1 MSQQEQD
8 EFNEG
13 SIRRSTVERLENM
26 GFSWLEE
33 DVRVKPPD
41 RERGYRLSA
50 VAYRTGADGEKQP
63 YVVVDVKKNPGSWAR
78 DQMLPYARSLGAKY
92 IYITNGTR
100 HFWYDTEDPETR
112 LESAPEPGSGARIIS
127 GPEEVEDIH
136 KFFRRSM
143 DWDREHE
150 DAVFF
155 ASLLLKY
162 VHETARYEFDPS
174 SKASIRK
181 TLSYRHLPDFLTDH
195 RVRLR
200 RKWDRIWTYLKSFSF
215 SGEFHWSRLPGWLY
229 DAVGRVQLEEER
241 RPLQDA
247 ASFAFLRDVA
257 CAEDGK
263 RVGTIEYTLGE
274 VGLSIA
280 ERRFG
285 RVTVFEPL
293 QPFEQL
299 LRAMAWAEH
308 LEDPGQL
315 DVAGTDPVRANIVSQ
330 FAEEFDQFLLL
341 TPNIDE
347 KNELNGD
354 HFQLSGKRSDA
365 FYVEAALAMLK
376 PGGQL
381 IAVLPELL
389 LSGKRS
395 KDVRDFIRERAVIEA
410 SVSAPFLEENGS
422 SRRSLSLLVLR
433 KRSEAHDEQGD
444 VYMGMVEDQDHREE
458 ELATI
463 RDELIS
469 FLQQ

>member
-1 MSQQEQD
+1 MSQQDQD
-8 EFNEG
+8 EFNEH
-13 SIRRSTVERLENM
+13 SIRRSTVEKLENM

-50 VAYRTGADGEKQP
+50 VAYRTGADGEKEP

-78 DQMLPYARSLGAKY
+78 DQMLPYARSLGAQY
-92 IYITNGTR
+92 IYITNGTK
-100 HFWYDTEDPETR
+100 HVWYDTDEPEDR
-112 LESAPEPGSGARIIS
+112 LESAPDPASGARIIS
-127 GPEEVEDIH
+127 GPEEVDDIH
-136 KFFRRSM
+136 TFFRRSM

-174 SKASIRK
+174 SKASIKK
-181 TLSYRHLPDFLTDH
+181 TLSYRHLPEFLTKH
-195 RVRLR
+195 HVRLR
-200 RKWDRIWTYLKSFSF
+200 KKWDRIWTYLNSFSF
-215 SGEFHWSRLPGWLY
+215 SGAFHWSTMPGWLS

-241 RPLQDA
+241 RPLQDP

-257 CAEDGK
+257 CAGDGK

-274 VGLSIA
+274 LGLSIA
-280 ERRFG
+280 EQRIG

-299 LRAMAWAEH
+299 LRAIAWAEH
-308 LEDPGQL
+308 LEDSGQL
-315 DVAGTDPVRANIVSQ
+315 DVAGADPVQANMFSQ
-330 FAEEFDQFLLL
+330 FSGEFDQFLLM
-341 TPNIDE
+341 TPNIED
-347 KNELNGD
+347 KNDLNGD
-354 HFQLSGKRSDA
+354 HFQLSGNRSDA
-365 FYVEAALAMLK
+365 FYVEAVLEMLK

-381 IAVLPELL
+381 IAVIPELL

-395 KDVRDFIRERAVIEA
+395 EDVRDFIRERAVIEA
-410 SVSAPFLEENGS
+410 SVSAPFLENSTS
-422 SRRSLSLLVLR
+422 SRHSLSLLILR
-433 KRSEAHDEQGD
+433 KRSDAYDKQGD
-444 VYMGMVEDQDHREE
+444 VYMGMVDDEDNREG

-463 RDELIS
+463 KEELIS
-469 FLQQ
+469 FLEP